1 MGIIVLA
8 ILFVSCNDTRADKK
22 QNDKIFLTDWKEK
35 DFIEPESILKK
46 LENIGNFKY
55 SIIIDDGLK
64 LNKVSKYISGI
75 NATTYTGDYL
85 NDRKLIDYLTLMQP
99 GMIRFPGGD
108 ASNMYFF
115 NTLPDDL
122 PEKALTFDGEWTDFT
137 DGSDDVNWKMNTQK
151 YYALLDSTKS
161 EGIITVN
168 YPYARYGKSKEPVTK
183 AASLAADW
191 VRYDNGRTKFWEIGN
206 ETYACWEGGFR
217 IDTTQNQDGQPEYI
231 NGKLYG
237 KHFKVFAD
245 SMRAAARE
253 IEVEIYIGA
262 VFADSDDIWDGSGK
276 EITKNWN
283 NQLASQL
290 RKNDGGNYADFI
302 SIHSYFLNKGEQ
314 TPSEIINTSIS
325 VPEELQN
332 YIHEKL
338 NQSTIAHVPLAL
350 TEWNI
355 KGPHQTTQIGGLH
368 AVSTICN
375 LIEMGFGASS
385 YFAIKDHWR
394 GKQGDFGIFS
404 NNDPELPNSEPYPP
418 FYHLYFLNKILGDQ
432 MVENKIIPTNN
443 NLICYTSSYSNGGLG
458 IVIINKSSS
467 AQSFKIDISNCD
479 SNETYYWYELSKS
492 DDKNVWSEKLLINGL
507 SNTESTKGGPVD
519 FSNIPAWKAQPDND
533 FRTEIQG
540 LSAIYLLVNLQDS
553 LSPRGM

>member
-85 NDRKLIDYLTLMQP
+85 NDKKLIDYLTLMQP

-115 NTLPDDL
+115 NALPDDL

-217 IDTTQNQDGQPEYI
+217 IDTTQNQDGHAQ
-231 NGKLYG
+231 K
-237 KHFKVFAD
+237 D
-245 SMRAAARE
+245 SESRVEARE
-253 IEVEIYIGA
+253 GTCQE
-262 VFADSDDIWDGSGK
+262 
-276 EITKNWN
+276 
-283 NQLASQL
+283 
-290 RKNDGGNYADFI
+290 GGGRDA
-302 SIHSYFLNKGEQ
+302 
-314 TPSEIINTSIS
+314 
-325 VPEELQN
+325 
-332 YIHEKL
+332 
-338 NQSTIAHVPLAL
+338 
-350 TEWNI
+350 
-355 KGPHQTTQIGGLH
+355 
-368 AVSTICN
+368 
-375 LIEMGFGASS
+375 
-385 YFAIKDHWR
+385 
-394 GKQGDFGIFS
+394 
-404 NNDPELPNSEPYPP
+404 
-418 FYHLYFLNKILGDQ
+418 
-432 MVENKIIPTNN
+432 
-443 NLICYTSSYSNGGLG
+443 
-458 IVIINKSSS
+458 
-467 AQSFKIDISNCD
+467 
-479 SNETYYWYELSKS
+479 
-492 DDKNVWSEKLLINGL
+492 
-507 SNTESTKGGPVD
+507 
-519 FSNIPAWKAQPDND
+519 
-533 FRTEIQG
+533 
-540 LSAIYLLVNLQDS
+540 
-553 LSPRGM
+553 